1 MVPSISGG
9 TKSQKQL
16 ENDSA
21 RIANETTRLAN
32 DKARDAENA
41 KVTAMVMAQNQQLMK
56 SNQELARSNQQMTSQ
71 FMSFTTMVMD
81 RLNQGQAIQASR
93 PTAIPEI
100 SYVVHPMCDPSSS
113 QDEFQ
118 GFHTQKWKSNLSEYQ
133 SKDSLFN
140 HIVIIIVKI
149 WDLVKKLNFF

>member
-1 MVPSISGG
+1 MSKIAVPDCDPVVDRAPQPSAHGSASGASSGG
-9 TKSQKQL
+9 LQMIAMKQL

-21 RIANETTRLAN
+21 RIANETIRLAN

-100 SYVVHPMCDPSSS
+100 SYVMHLMCDPSSS

-118 GFHTQKWKSNLSEYQ
+118 GFHTQK
-133 SKDSLFN
+133 
-140 HIVIIIVKI
+140 
-149 WDLVKKLNFF
+149 

>member
-1 MVPSISGG
+1 MQILRISDRKRRFVNSSDFWSHPGG
-9 TKSQKQL
+9 FGPTGASFGGLQMIAMKQL

-21 RIANETTRLAN
+21 RIANETIRLAN

-81 RLNQGQAIQASR
+81 RLNQGQANSR

-118 GFHTQKWKSNLSEYQ
+118 GFHTQK
-133 SKDSLFN
+133 
-140 HIVIIIVKI
+140 
-149 WDLVKKLNFF
+149 